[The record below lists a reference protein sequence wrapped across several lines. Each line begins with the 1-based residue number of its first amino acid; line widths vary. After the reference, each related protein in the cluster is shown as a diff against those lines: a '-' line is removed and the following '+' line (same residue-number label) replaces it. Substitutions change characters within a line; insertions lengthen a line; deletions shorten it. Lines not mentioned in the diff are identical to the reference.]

1 MLQSSHDR
9 ANRVISFLVVLRQLL
24 RSRYHFYNF
33 LERHSALLNLDG
45 VVQVQKVQLVYLYCR
60 FINGI
65 VNPEAVYIELGQ
77 ILRKIKW
84 YNFDFQKNWTVLYVY
99 LVWKFPWVC
108 YSRSM
113 GGWNLLP
120 AFSFIWSWKWKF
132 WIFLKKAILNMANGS
147 SRNIKKHLN
156 ALTRTQKRVKY

>member
-1 MLQSSHDR
+1 MEIYFKMLQSSHDR
-9 ANRVISFLVVLRQLL
+9 ANRVISFLVVLHQLL

-84 YNFDFQKNWTVLYVY
+84 YNFDFQKTELSFTFTWFESFRGFVILDRWEDRTYCL
-99 LVWKFPWVC
+99 P
-108 YSRSM
+108 S
-113 GGWNLLP
+113 LL
-120 AFSFIWSWKWKF
+120 FGHE
-132 WIFLKKAILNMANGS
+132 NGS
-147 SRNIKKHLN
+147 FEYFWKKE
-156 ALTRTQKRVKY
+156 Y